1 MRRCAKAAKLYGLT
15 RREEEI
21 LLLLMRGQTLA
32 RIAAELYVAESTM
45 KTHSR
50 HIYRKAGVAN
60 RQELQERIE
69 GIPV

>member
-1 MRRCAKAAKLYGLT
+1 MRRCSKAAKLYGLT

-21 LLLLMRGQTLA
+21 LLFLMRGQTLS

-45 KTHSR
+45 KTHTR

-60 RQELQERIE
+60 RQELQEQIE
-69 GIPV
+69 GLSV